1 MLHAVVPCWKRF
13 VTVSLLFIVLCPA
26 SIAFGSGFALFTQGA
41 SALGQGNAVVAHA
54 DDASAVF
61 YNPALINGLTG
72 TQVEVG
78 TTIMSPSRT
87 FTSYQNGATTEADN
101 RLFFPSTLYI
111 THAVTDN
118 LSAGLGVFS
127 PFGLGT
133 KWGETW
139 EGRYL
144 STNSEL
150 QTFTINPVV
159 SYRVF
164 PMLTLAA
171 GVDILLLDSTL
182 EKKKSLAI
190 VGLPD
195 AGQKF
200 KGDGNG
206 VGYNV
211 GLLLDLPEGFSFGAS
226 YRSEVKVKV
235 DGNATFTI
243 PAGSPPSVVA
253 LLQNSQGKADLTL
266 PQQVLAG
273 IAYKGLAPLT
283 LEVGMRWE
291 GWSSFDQ
298 LKIDLAN
305 GRSDVTPR
313 NWKDVF
319 SFNVGARYQL
329 NSAVAL
335 LAGYLHGDSPVPD
348 ATFDPSIPDSV
359 TDVYSLGSEVTC
371 RKFKFALS
379 YAYQVMHERSKVNS
393 LGALAGAANGVYGS
407 DIHMVGLSAG
417 YAF

>member
-1 MLHAVVPCWKRF
+1 MPHSDLPFWKRS
-13 VTVSLLFIVLCPA
+13 VTALLLAMVLCPTPVVL
-26 SIAFGSGFALFTQGA
+26 GSGFALFTQGA
-41 SALGQGNAVVAHA
+41 SALGQGNAVVAHTS
-54 DDASAVF
+54 DASAVF
-61 YNPALINGLTG
+61 YNPALINGLPG
-72 TQVEVG
+72 TQVVVG
-78 TTIMSPSRT
+78 TTIMSPTRT
-87 FTSYQNGATTEADN
+87 YTSAQNGVMTEADN
-101 RLFFPSTLYI
+101 KLFFPSTFYV
-111 THAVTDN
+111 THAVNDTF
-118 LSAGLGVFS
+118 SAGIGVFS

-133 KWGETW
+133 KWGDSW
-139 EGRYL
+139 EGRYI

-150 QTFTINPVV
+150 QTFNINPVV
-159 SYRVF
+159 SCKVL

-171 GVDILLLDSTL
+171 GVDIILLDATL
-182 EKKKSLAI
+182 EKKRSLAA
-190 VGLPD
+190 GLPD

-211 GLLLDLPEGFSFGAS
+211 GLLLDLPQGVSLGAS

-235 DGNATFTI
+235 EGDGSFTV

-298 LKIDLAN
+298 LKIELAN
-305 GRSDVTPR
+305 GKSDVTPS

-359 TDVYSLGSEVTC
+359 TDVYSLGTEITYH
-371 RKFKFALS
+371 KFKFALS
-379 YAYQVMHERSKVNS
+379 YAYQVMHERAKVNS
-393 LGALAGAANGVYGS
+393 PTGAANGVYGS
-407 DIHMVGLSAG
+407 DIQMVGLSAG
-417 YAF
+417 YGF

>member
-1 MLHAVVPCWKRF
+1 MRCVIALLTLSVLGPTSVV
-13 VTVSLLFIVLCPA
+13 
-26 SIAFGSGFALFTQGA
+26 FGSGFALFTQGA
-41 SALGQGNAVVAHA
+41 SALGQGNATIAHA
-54 DDASAVF
+54 SDPSAIF
-61 YNPALINGLTG
+61 YNPALINSLPG
-72 TQVEVG
+72 TQAMVG
-78 TTIMSPSRT
+78 TVIMSPSRSY
-87 FTSYQNGATTEADN
+87 TSAGTGGTTDADN
-101 RLFFPSTLYI
+101 RPFFPSTFYVA
-111 THAVTDN
+111 HAFNDS

-133 KWGETW
+133 KWGDTW

-144 STNSEL
+144 STKSEL

-159 SYRVF
+159 SYKVL

-171 GVDILLLDSTL
+171 GVDVLLLDATL
-182 EKKKSLAI
+182 EKKRSLAAA
-190 VGLPD
+190 GLPD

-211 GLLLDLPEGFSFGAS
+211 GVLIELPKDVSFGAS
-226 YRSEVKVKV
+226 YRSEIKVKV
-235 DGNATFTI
+235 DGDATFTI
-243 PAGSPPSVVA
+243 PAGAPPAVVA
-253 LLQNSQGKADLTL
+253 LLQNSPGKTDLTL
-266 PQQVLAG
+266 PQQVQAG
-273 IAYKGLAPLT
+273 ICYKGIAPLT
-283 LEVGMRWE
+283 LEAGVRWE

-335 LAGYLHGDSPVPD
+335 LAGYLHGDTPAPD
-348 ATFDPSIPDSV
+348 ATFEPSIPDGV
-359 TDVYSLGSEVTC
+359 TDVYSVGSEVTY
-371 RKFKFALS
+371 RKFRFALS
-379 YAYQVMHERSKVNS
+379 YAYQLMHDRTKVNS
-393 LGALAGAANGVYGS
+393 LGAPAGAANGVYSS
-407 DIHMVGLSAG
+407 DIHMVGLSAV

>member
-1 MLHAVVPCWKRF
+1 MLHSVVPCWKR
-13 VTVSLLFIVLCPA
+13 SLTALLLVMMVCPTSVVL
-26 SIAFGSGFALFTQGA
+26 GSGFALFTQGA
-41 SALGQGNAVVAHA
+41 SALGQGNAVVAHTS
-54 DDASAVF
+54 DASAVF
-61 YNPALINGLTG
+61 YNPALINGLPG
-72 TQVEVG
+72 TQVVVG
-78 TTIMSPSRT
+78 TVLMSPTRT
-87 FTSYQNGATTEADN
+87 YTSAQTGATSDTDKQ
-101 RLFFPSTLYI
+101 LFYPSTFYV
-111 THAVTDN
+111 THAINDTF
-118 LSAGLGVFS
+118 SAGLGVFS

-139 EGRYL
+139 DGRYL

-150 QTFTINPVV
+150 HTFNINPVV
-159 SYRVF
+159 SCKVL

-171 GVDILLLDSTL
+171 GVDVILLDATL
-182 EKKKSLAI
+182 EKKRSLAA

-200 KGDGNG
+200 EGDGNG

-211 GLLLDLPEGFSFGAS
+211 GLLLELPEGVSFGAS

-235 DGNATFTI
+235 EGDASFTL

-253 LLQNSQGKADLTL
+253 LLQNSSGKADLTL
-266 PQQVLAG
+266 PQQVQAG

-283 LEVGMRWE
+283 LEAGMRWE

-329 NSAVAL
+329 NPAVAL
-335 LAGYLHGDSPVPD
+335 MAGYLHGDTPVPD

-359 TDVYSLGSEVTC
+359 TDVYSLGTEITYQ
-371 RKFKFALS
+371 KFKFALS
-379 YAYQVMHERSKVNS
+379 YAYQVMHDRAKVNS
-393 LGALAGAANGVYGS
+393 LGAPAGAANGVYGS
-407 DIHMVGLSAG
+407 ETHMVGLSAG

>member
-1 MLHAVVPCWKRF
+1 MLSSVVPRWKK
-13 VTVSLLFIVLCPA
+13 SLIALLLVMVLCPT
-26 SIAFGSGFALFTQGA
+26 SIVLGSGFALFTQGA
-41 SALGQGNAVVAHA
+41 SALGQGNAVVAHTS
-54 DDASAVF
+54 DASAVF
-61 YNPALINGLTG
+61 YNPALINGLPG
-72 TQVEVG
+72 TQVVVG
-78 TTIMSPSRT
+78 TVIMSPNRT
-87 FTSYQNGATTEADN
+87 YTSAQSGVTTEADN
-101 RLFFPSTLYI
+101 KLFFPSTFYV
-111 THAVTDN
+111 THAVNDTF
-118 LSAGLGVFS
+118 SAGLGVFS

-133 KWGETW
+133 KWGDTW
-139 EGRYL
+139 DGRYI

-150 QTFTINPVV
+150 QTFNINPVV
-159 SYRVF
+159 SYKVL

-171 GVDILLLDSTL
+171 GIDVILLDATL
-182 EKKKSLAI
+182 EKKKSLAA

-200 KGDGNG
+200 KGDGSG

-211 GLLLDLPEGFSFGAS
+211 GVLLDLPEGVSLGAS

-235 DGNATFTI
+235 DGDATFTV

-266 PQQVLAG
+266 PQQVQAG
-273 IAYKGLAPLT
+273 ICYKGLAPLT
-283 LEVGMRWE
+283 LEAGMRWE

-329 NSAVAL
+329 NSTVAL
-335 LAGYLHGDSPVPD
+335 LAGYLHGDTPVPD

-359 TDVYSLGSEVTC
+359 TDVYSLGSEITY

-379 YAYQVMHERSKVNS
+379 YAYQVLHDRAKVNS
-393 LGALAGAANGVYGS
+393 LGAPAGSANGVYGS

>member
-1 MLHAVVPCWKRF
+1 MLCFVVPRWKK
-13 VTVSLLFIVLCPA
+13 SLIALLLVMVLCPA
-26 SIAFGSGFALFTQGA
+26 TIVFGSGFALFTQGA
-41 SALGQGNAVVAHA
+41 SALGQGNAVIAHTS
-54 DDASAVF
+54 DASAVF
-61 YNPALINGLTG
+61 YNPALINTLPG
-72 TQVEVG
+72 TQVMVG
-78 TTIMSPSRT
+78 TVLMTPSRSY
-87 FTSYQNGATTEADN
+87 TSSLNGITTEADN
-101 RLFFPSTLYI
+101 KLFFPSTLYI

-133 KWGETW
+133 KWGDSW
-139 EGRYL
+139 EGRYI

-150 QTFTINPVV
+150 QTFNINPVV
-159 SYRVF
+159 SYKVF
-164 PMLTLAA
+164 PILTLAA
-171 GVDILLLDSTL
+171 GVDLILLDATL
-182 EKKKSLAI
+182 EKKRSLAAA
-190 VGLPD
+190 GLPD

-211 GLLLDLPEGFSFGAS
+211 GVLLDLPEGFSFGAS

-235 DGNATFTI
+235 EGDATFTV

-253 LLQNSQGKADLTL
+253 LLQNSRGSADLTL

-273 IAYKGLAPLT
+273 IAYKGFAPLT
-283 LEVGMRWE
+283 LEAGVRWE

-319 SFNVGARYQL
+319 SYNVGARYQV
-329 NSAVAL
+329 NPAVAL

-348 ATFDPSIPDSV
+348 STFDPTIPDSV
-359 TDVYSLGSEVTC
+359 TDVYSLGTELSY

-379 YAYQVMHERSKVNS
+379 YAYQVLHDRAKVNS
-393 LGALAGAANGVYGS
+393 LGAPAGAANGIYGS